1 MSCPSDT
8 VIGPVCRC
16 AWNIQGGWCK
26 TATEDPAPEH
36 QTLQVN
42 LRGALDGKPSD
53 LHPAPASAG
62 PGPCKSPLTGSNHP
76 DSESRTGV
84 EAGLSAVI
92 VGGLNGQTGGT
103 SFEEVRPADHS
114 IDEVDPLL
122 LPAGFQKGGN
132 AVHFFQ
138 LLAVLSGRLMDIW
151 NR

>member
-1 MSCPSDT
+1 MRTVSRSSCY
-8 VIGPVCRC
+8 G
-16 AWNIQGGWCK
+16 K
-26 TATEDPAPEH
+26 TARGDPAPEH
-36 QTLQVN
+36 QTLRVN
-42 LRGALDGKPSD
+42 LWAVPLWDKPSN

-114 IDEVDPLL
+114 IDEVDPFW
-122 LPAGFQKGGN
+122 LPAGFPKGGN

-138 LLAVLSGRLMDIW
+138 LLAALSGRLMDI
-151 NR
+151 RSR